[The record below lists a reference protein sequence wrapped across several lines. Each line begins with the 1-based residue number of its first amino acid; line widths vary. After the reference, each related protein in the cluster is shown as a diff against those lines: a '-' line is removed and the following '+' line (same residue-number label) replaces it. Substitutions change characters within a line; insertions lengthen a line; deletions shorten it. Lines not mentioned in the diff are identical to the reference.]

1 MPGVHRS
8 TAIRDPKAT
17 IVTGHETTPAP
28 QYLARAAIVTPLGV
42 DDRPTG
48 SADARTLASPGVP
61 GVTPRP
67 DLAGHVPYRSPRPL
81 VPVRLDTNESPY
93 PPCGALRTDLA
104 KLAGAHDWHRYGDLD
119 ATALRTRLAALHGRT
134 VEGVWVAAGTFELL
148 AQLLLAFGGPRRS
161 LVVLQPAWGGYR
173 QVAAAT
179 GTQLVDDRAGADVV
193 VVCSPSNPSGHPT
206 PIETIAR
213 RCAEQPASL
222 VVVDEAYA
230 EFSAAPSAAGLL
242 DQFPNLVV
250 LRTFSKALA
259 LADLRL
265 GYLLADPELVRVLPK
280 VRVPWQPSGFAQAAG
295 LLALGYLDDVA
306 ATVALVVRER
316 GRLAEALAG
325 LPGVRVRPSEAN
337 FLCFAT
343 PLPSDEV
350 RRALLGRGVAIRDV
364 SGLPHLPGHLRVT
377 VGAPADNRA
386 FLAALRAVLP

>member
-1 MPGVHRS
+1 
-8 TAIRDPKAT
+8 
-17 IVTGHETTPAP
+17 VTGHETTPAP
-28 QYLARAAIVTPLGV
+28 QYLGRAAIVTPLEV
-42 DDRPTG
+42 DERLTS

-67 DLAGHVPYRSPRPL
+67 DLAGHVPYRSSRPL

-93 PPCGALRTDLA
+93 PPPDRLRA
-104 KLAGAHDWHRYGDLD
+104 EFAELAGTHDWHRYGDLD
-119 ATALRTRLAALHGRT
+119 AMALRGRLAALHGRT
-134 VEGVWVAAGTFELL
+134 PAGVWVAAGAFELL
-148 AQLLLAFGGPRRS
+148 AQLLLAFGGPGRT
-161 LVVLQPAWGGYR
+161 LGVLQPAWGGYR

-193 VVCSPSNPSGHPT
+193 VVCTPSNPTGHPT
-206 PIETIAR
+206 PVETVAR
-213 RCAEQPASL
+213 LCAEQPGSL
-222 VVVDEAYA
+222 VLVDEAYG

-242 DQFPNLVV
+242 DRHPNLAV

-265 GYLLADPELVRVLPK
+265 GYLLAHPAIVGVLPK

-295 LLALGYLDDVA
+295 LLALDHLDDLK

-316 GRLAEALAG
+316 QRVAAALRA
-325 LPGVRVRPSEAN
+325 LPGVRVRPSQAN

-343 PLPSDEV
+343 PLPAHEV

-377 VGAPADNRA
+377 IGTPGDNRA